1 MKAIET
7 TGTVNTEGHLTLDL
21 PLDTAHDRRVR
32 VIVLIPEDGESDSRL
47 LEHNSTDD
55 LYEDSTETA
64 IEGIS
69 EGWQQALNG
78 DVRPISELWSRL
90 DVE

>member
-7 TGTVNTEGHLTLDL
+7 TGTINTEGHLTLDL
-21 PLDTAHDRRVR
+21 PLDPAHDQRVR

-47 LEHNSTDD
+47 LERNSTDD
-55 LYEDSTETA
+55 LYEDSTETVL
-64 IEGIS
+64 EGIR
-69 EGWQQALNG
+69 EGWQQALSG
-78 DVRPISELWSRL
+78 DVHSISELWSRL